1 MEINRSPLKGKRIA
15 FTANTDWYLS
25 NYRLSLAK
33 LLREIG
39 SDVYLISPKG
49 AYSKTLQEQG
59 FHWME
64 WQLNRRSVFPIW
76 EISSMVKL
84 YNLYRRIKPDIVHHF
99 TIKPVLYGTFIS
111 NLIGSR
117 YIFNSI
123 TGLGYFF
130 LRDTVW
136 IKLIRNLILRSYS
149 FVFQKPNVFVIFE
162 NQDDRFF
169 FLKQN
174 LANSDNTFII
184 EGVGVDIHQFT
195 PCTEPEGTPIVL
207 YAGRFLWEKGL
218 GELVEAARLLREQ
231 FDFRLVLVGKPDV
244 GNPGS
249 VSTKL
254 LKEWVQKGIAEWWG
268 WQDNMVEVYKKCH
281 IVVLPSYREGIP
293 TTLIEAL
300 AVEKPVITTDVPGC
314 REVVTP
320 GVNGLLIPPRDIKA
334 LRDALALLLNNR
346 DLRIRMGKAG
356 RKIAINK
363 FSKEVIDHK
372 TIMLYQSILESR

>member
-1 MEINRSPLKGKRIA
+1 MEINRSLFKGKRIA
-15 FTANTDWYLS
+15 FVANTDWYLS
-25 NYRLSLAK
+25 NYRLSLAN

-39 SDVYLISPKG
+39 SEVYLISPKG

-76 EISSMVKL
+76 EMYSIVKL
-84 YNLYRRIKPDIVHHF
+84 YHLYRWIKPGIVHHF
-99 TIKPVLYGTFIS
+99 TVKPVLYGAFIG
-111 NLIGSR
+111 NLIGIR

-130 LRDTVW
+130 LRDTAW
-136 IKLIRNLILRSYS
+136 IKLMRNLILRSYS
-149 FVFQKPNVFVIFE
+149 FVLRRPNVFVIFE
-162 NQDDRFF
+162 NQDDRSF

-174 LANSDNTFII
+174 LVNSDNAFII

-195 PCTEPEGTPIVL
+195 PCAEPEGTPIVL

-218 GELVEAARLLREQ
+218 GELIEAARLLREQ
-231 FDFRLVLVGKPDV
+231 FDFRLVLVGNPDV

-249 VSTKL
+249 ISMKI
-254 LKEWVQKGIAEWWG
+254 LKEWVQEGIAEWWG
-268 WQDNMVEVYKKCH
+268 WQDNMAEVYTKCH

-300 AVEKPVITTDVPGC
+300 AVQKPVITTDVPGC

-320 GVNGLLIPPRDIKA
+320 GVNGLLIPPRDSKA
-334 LRDALALLLNNR
+334 LKDALAILINDR

-356 RKIAINK
+356 RKIAIDK
-363 FSKEVIDHK
+363 FSKEVIDQK

>member
-1 MEINRSPLKGKRIA
+1 MDINRSLLKGKRIA
-15 FTANTDWYLS
+15 FVANTDWYLS
-25 NYRLSLAK
+25 NYRLSLAN

-39 SDVYLISPKG
+39 SQVYLISPKG

-59 FHWME
+59 FQWIE
-64 WQLNRRSVFPIW
+64 WKLNRRSVFPIW
-76 EISSMVKL
+76 EIYSIVNL
-84 YNLYRRIKPDIVHHF
+84 HNLYRRIKPDIVHHF
-99 TIKPVLYGTFIS
+99 TVKPVLYGTFIS
-111 NLIGSR
+111 NLIGIR
-117 YIFNSI
+117 YNFSSI

-130 LRDTVW
+130 LGDAAW
-136 IKLIRNLILRSYS
+136 IKLIRYLILRSYS
-149 FVFQKPNVFVIFE
+149 FVFRKPNVFVIFE
-162 NQDDRFF
+162 NQDDRSFF
-169 FLKQN
+169 IEQN

-195 PCTEPEGTPIVL
+195 PCAEPEGTPIIL

-218 GELVEAARLLREQ
+218 GELIEAARLLREQ
-231 FDFRLVLVGKPDV
+231 FDFRLVLVGNPDI

-249 VSTKL
+249 ISMKV
-254 LKEWVQKGIAEWWG
+254 LKEWVQEGIAEWWG
-268 WQDNMVEVYKKCH
+268 WQDNMADIYKKCH

-300 AVEKPVITTDVPGC
+300 AAQKPVITTNVPGC

-320 GVNGLLIPPRDIKA
+320 GVNGLLIPARDSKT
-334 LRDALALLLNNR
+334 LRDALALLLSDR

-356 RKIAINK
+356 RKIAIEK
-363 FSKEVIDHK
+363 FSKEVIDYK